1 MESFLILASLV
12 LACAVAVPVDV
23 PILNVTGTRVQP
35 TPFPDNSLYWQYY
48 TAVENDTIFSIS
60 QKFQLD
66 QYVICQYN
74 FHKTENHD
82 LDMCANLTV
91 GTELIIPS
99 GALNPYRCIPSANFF
114 CALAGS
120 DFSDLGDASIKYS
133 MPVGSIVN
141 ANRFLFDDMLSLP
154 SGIMLRIPIFS
165 CLPSLETASVTP
177 PKKPFFKQI
186 LLNYWGLI
194 GTRFAIITTTVW
206 IASLAK

>member
-1 MESFLILASLV
+1 MASFLILASLV

-23 PILNVTGTRVQP
+23 PMILNVTGTRVQP
-35 TPFPDNSLYWQYY
+35 TPFPDTSLYWQCY

-99 GALNPYRCIPSANFF
+99 GALNPYRCIPSANFI
-114 CALAGS
+114 L
-120 DFSDLGDASIKYS
+120 
-133 MPVGSIVN
+133 
-141 ANRFLFDDMLSLP
+141 R
-154 SGIMLRIPIFS
+154 SGGIRS
-165 CLPSLETASVTP
+165 
-177 PKKPFFKQI
+177 
-186 LLNYWGLI
+186 
-194 GTRFAIITTTVW
+194 
-206 IASLAK
+206 